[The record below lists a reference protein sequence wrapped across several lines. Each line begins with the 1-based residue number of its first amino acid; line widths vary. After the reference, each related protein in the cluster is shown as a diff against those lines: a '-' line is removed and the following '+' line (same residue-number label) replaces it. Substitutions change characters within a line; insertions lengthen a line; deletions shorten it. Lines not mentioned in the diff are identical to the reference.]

1 MIYSRQELVQSRYL
15 WSGTLE
21 HLELVSALLSLPEI
35 ARFDSSV
42 AWCDY
47 ILGDKHAC
55 PEEAFGPHHIAIRR
69 KKGQEISRMQDNFS
83 ELGLETDMPH
93 DDADPES
100 LSSEWSL

>member
-1 MIYSRQELVQSRYL
+1 MIYSRQGHVLSRYQ
-15 WSGTLE
+15 WWGTLE
-21 HLELVSALLSLPEI
+21 RLEPVSVLLSLPET

-55 PEEAFGPHHIAIRR
+55 PEEAFGRHHIAIRR
-69 KKGQEISRMQDNFS
+69 KKGQEISRMRDHFA
-83 ELGLETDMPH
+83 ELCLETDMPYG
-93 DDADPES
+93 DADPES